1 MAKVTGKLTGSLGRL
16 DEVELIVEDK
26 QGNEIATAKA
36 GADGNYTISNLP
48 AGTYD
53 VKAKPPDVYLEPK
66 PIEVTVAAA
75 NDSISNVDF
84 ALNASDD
91 SKTPGEI
98 QGQVF
103 DIEGKPRAN
112 VTVRATDEAG
122 KTHIGTTDPNTEEHL
137 YTIPELP
144 ANMLCK
150 VQVLDANGKP
160 DNLYPVPAHVKV
172 DAGQTIIGIDF
183 FEDIVQHFIG
193 ILDDARFSIETR
205 ISKDEANQAVSLFAV
220 GNLMLAGLS
229 QRTVG
234 GTDKTDVLGVLS
246 LYYGLQ
252 DKSLT
257 GRITFQDE
265 QSLWDGV
272 EKELRDLASKL
283 DALQSDVAFLK
294 EEIRRQFDMGT
305 DTSVV
310 GNVQFPTLFN
320 RYVEVGTNPL
330 LSIDIKK
337 AEDSDHFDKEK
348 VEQAYDLL
356 RDLKGVV
363 LQVVRSLS
371 KYGTT
376 ATRRVN
382 RDWAEFEARALEV
395 LAKSAKGIVAADL
408 DAQTTWALLAELT
421 GNDRESHVAPHVA
434 LGRHGVKLLQYAMQ
448 IYGRVEKQIK
458 IEDFDRD
465 HLLEIFQDPKAKEF
479 MTTLIRREAAFIR
492 RYRLANW
499 G

>member
-1 MAKVTGKLTGSLGRL
+1 MCKMAKVTGKLTGSLERL

-26 QGNEIATAKA
+26 QGNEIATAKV

-48 AGTYD
+48 PGTYD
-53 VKAKPPDVYLEPK
+53 VKVKPPDVYLEPK
-66 PIEVTVAAA
+66 PIEVTVDALNA
-75 NDSISNVDF
+75 SIPDVDF
-84 ALNASDD
+84 ALNASGD
-91 SKTPGEI
+91 SELGEI

-103 DIEGKPRAN
+103 DIKGDPIED
-112 VTVRATDEAG
+112 VTVRATDESG
-122 KTHIGTTDPNTEEHL
+122 NTYTGTTAKEDDKCP

-144 ANMLCK
+144 AGMYI
-150 VQVLDANGKP
+150 VEVP
-160 DNLYPVPAHVKV
+160 DQQDLYPVPAHVSV
-172 DAGQTIIGIDF
+172 GAGQTVIGIDF
-183 FEDIVQHFIG
+183 SQDIVQHFIG
-193 ILDDARFSIETR
+193 ILDDARFSIETP
-205 ISKDEANQAVSLFAV
+205 ISREEANQAVGLFAV

-229 QRTVG
+229 QRAVG

-257 GRITFQDE
+257 GRVTFQDE
-265 QSLWDGV
+265 QDLWDSV
-272 EKELRDLASKL
+272 EEELRDLASRL
-283 DALQSDVAFLK
+283 DTLQSDVAFLK

-305 DTSVV
+305 NTTVV
-310 GNVQFPTLFN
+310 GNVQFPVLFN
-320 RYVEVGTNPL
+320 RYVDIGANPL
-330 LSIDIKK
+330 LSVDIQK
-337 AEDSDHFDKEK
+337 AEDSPYFDKEK
-348 VEQAYDLL
+348 LEQVYDLL
-356 RDLKGVV
+356 RDLKGVI

-382 RDWAEFEARALEV
+382 RDWAEFQARSLEV
-395 LAKSAKGIVAADL
+395 LAIAAKEIVAADL
-408 DAQTTWALLAELT
+408 DAKTTWALLAELT

-448 IYGRVEKQIK
+448 IYGKVETQGK
-458 IEDFDRD
+458 IEDFDRL
-465 HLLEIFQDPKAKEF
+465 HLLKIFQDPEEEQF

>member
-1 MAKVTGKLTGSLGRL
+1 MAKVTGTLTGPLGKL
-16 DEVELIVEDK
+16 NDVELIVIDED
-26 QGNEIATAKA
+26 GETIATAKA
-36 GADGNYTISNLP
+36 NTDGSYEISGLP
-48 AGTYD
+48 IGEYE
-53 VKAKPPDVYLEPK
+53 VKAKPPDVYLEPE
-66 PIEVTVAAA
+66 PIKVKVAAV
-75 NDSISNVDF
+75 NDSIPDVNF
-84 ALNASDD
+84 ALDASGD
-91 SKTPGEI
+91 SELGEI

-103 DIEGKPRAN
+103 DIKGDPIEG
-112 VTVRATDEAG
+112 VTVRATDELG
-122 KTHIGTTDPNTEEHL
+122 NSREGTTAKEDDKCP

-144 ANMLCK
+144 AGMYI
-150 VQVLDANGKP
+150 VEVPGQQD
-160 DNLYPVPAHVKV
+160 LYPVPAHVSV
-172 DAGQTIIGIDF
+172 GAGQTVIGIDF
-183 FEDIVQHFIG
+183 SQDIVQHFIG
-193 ILDDARFSIETR
+193 ILDDARFSIETP
-205 ISKDEANQAVSLFAV
+205 ISEEEANQAVSLFAV

-234 GTDKTDVLGVLS
+234 GTQKMDVLGVLS

-257 GRITFQDE
+257 GRVTFQDE
-265 QSLWDGV
+265 QSLWDSV
-272 EKELRDLASKL
+272 EEELRNLASRL

-310 GNVQFPTLFN
+310 GNVQFPALFN
-320 RYVEVGTNPL
+320 RYIDIGTNPL
-330 LSIDIKK
+330 LSIDIEK

-348 VEQAYDLL
+348 LEQVYDLL
-356 RDLKGVV
+356 RDLKGVI
-363 LQVVRSLS
+363 LQIVRSLS

-395 LAKSAKGIVAADL
+395 LATAAKGIVAADL
-408 DAQTTWALLAELT
+408 DAKTTWALLAELT

-448 IYGRVEKQIK
+448 IYGKVAPEGKL
-458 IEDFDRD
+458 EDFDRV
-465 HLLEIFQDPKAKEF
+465 HLLEIFQDPGEDQY